1 MKKLYITPL
10 MKQEQAEASEILA
23 SSGVGSDIGIGY
35 GGVDT
40 GGTLD
45 PSVKTINDVNVW
57 DDEW

>member
-1 MKKLYITPL
+1 

-45 PSVKTINDVNVW
+45 PSVKKISDVNVW
-57 DDEW
+57 NEEW